1 MGKFSRRSWINLL
14 IFCSAC
20 AAIFADY
27 MSWEMLYRILKPL
40 TTVLVISL
48 LFFAKNPSLIKF
60 KNIMVAALIFCL
72 LGDILLLKDEFF
84 VFGLGSFLIA
94 HLLLTYGFVVLEGF
108 HFRLT
113 SGLLFLGLGLSI
125 FFWLK
130 PDLGNLEFPV
140 AIYILAICC
149 MAWQGF
155 GLWFKKRIMA
165 YTLIAIAVFL
175 FMFSDTMIAVNK
187 FKSPFPLSGVVIL
200 STYWMSIALIA
211 NATFLKLKEQDR

>member
-1 MGKFSRRSWINLL
+1 MGKLRLSSWINLL

-40 TTVLVISL
+40 TTIFVISL

-60 KNIMVAALIFCL
+60 KNLMVSAMIFCL
-72 LGDILLLKDEFF
+72 LGDILLLRDEFF
-84 VFGLGSFLIA
+84 IFGLGAFLIA

-108 HFRLT
+108 HVHWI

-130 PDLGNLEFPV
+130 PDLGNMELPV

-155 GLWFKKRIMA
+155 GLWFKQRMKA
-165 YTLIAIAVFL
+165 YALIAIAVFL
-175 FMFSDTMIAVNK
+175 FMFSDMMIAVNK

-200 STYWMSIALIA
+200 STYWISIALIA
-211 NATFLKLKEQDR
+211 NATFLKLKGPDR

>member
-1 MGKFSRRSWINLL
+1 MGKLRPRLWLNLL

-40 TTVLVISL
+40 TTIFVISL

-60 KNIMVAALIFCL
+60 KNLMVSAMIFCL
-72 LGDILLLKDEFF
+72 LGDILLLRDEFF
-84 VFGLGSFLIA
+84 IFGLGAFLIA

-108 HFRLT
+108 HVHWI

-130 PDLGNLEFPV
+130 PDLGNLELPV
-140 AIYILAICC
+140 AIYILTICC
-149 MAWQGF
+149 MAWQGI
-155 GLWFKKRIMA
+155 GLWLKKRIRA
-165 YTLIAIAVFL
+165 HALIAIAVFL
-175 FMFSDTMIAVNK
+175 FMFSDMMIAVNK

-200 STYWMSIALIA
+200 STYWISIALIA